1 MHIGVITINP
11 ELPTCQRIRQAGLN
25 RGHEVTLWSLL
36 NFSVSTAADPLLH
49 CGEPIPRFDAGILRL
64 GSQLPG
70 LAVAVGRGLESLGVP
85 LLDSVTALDLARNK
99 FETLQRLKLS
109 GLPVPRTELVRDLDQ
124 LAAAV
129 ERVGGA
135 PVVVKPLH
143 GSQGQGTILAES
155 AAAAVSMMQSVLF
168 QSREFLLQQY
178 IECAGE
184 DIRVIVVDDEVV
196 TAMKRK
202 APAGDFRS
210 NLARGGIASTVELS
224 SEMIQLAREAT
235 SAVGLRCSGVDLLLG
250 DQGAMILEVNGSPGL
265 GGIEEVTGIDVAS
278 HWISALENQF
288 HLESEVGRN

>member
-1 MHIGVITINP
+1 VHIGVITINP

-202 APAGDFRS
+202 APAGDFRLQS
-210 NLARGGIASTVELS
+210 GTGRHRLDRGALFGDDSTGSGSDLCSGAS
-224 SEMIQLAREAT
+224 M
-235 SAVGLRCSGVDLLLG
+235 LRCGSAPWRSRCDDPGGEWFPGIGG
-250 DQGAMILEVNGSPGL
+250 DRRGDRHRCRQPLDQCPRKSVPFGE
-265 GGIEEVTGIDVAS
+265 
-278 HWISALENQF
+278 
-288 HLESEVGRN
+288 